1 MFGIKAIWLTGTR
14 GGELAMVFDVT
25 IKVLEIE
32 NYMIQELHLSVYHY
46 MCLILGDRFFG
57 E

>member
-46 MCLILGDRFFG
+46 MCLILEDRFFG